1 MLCPE
6 FGSACIDQSPMKERL
21 ISGAAEVQQK
31 PPLRVLLSTTFVKG
45 FTGTGTSAGEGR
57 TDESFIYHDDWRRR
71 RMATAS
77 DTKIDVTLAATLYSS
92 YNAPLPSQLSS
103 QPNSCDGLSLSQ
115 ASSTSSSL
123 HQPAKMGT
131 IDKALAR
138 DKEWRAAVALNEQA
152 IHAARLRLIQ

>member
-21 ISGAAEVQQK
+21 ISGAAGSAAE
-31 PPLRVLLSTTFVKG
+31 TTPDFCERNYRYRYG
-45 FTGTGTSAGEGR
+45 RGAGR
-57 TDESFIYHDDWRRR
+57 TDESFIYHYDWRRR

>member
-1 MLCPE
+1 M
-6 FGSACIDQSPMKERL
+6 
-21 ISGAAEVQQK
+21 QQK
-31 PPLRVLLSTTFVKG
+31 PPLSTTFLGHETDKG
-45 FTGTGTSAGEGR
+45 ITGTGTSGEGR
-57 TDESFIYHDDWRRR
+57 TDESFIYHYDWRRR

-92 YNAPLPSQLSS
+92 YNAPLPSHLSS

>member
-1 MLCPE
+1 
-6 FGSACIDQSPMKERL
+6 
-21 ISGAAEVQQK
+21 
-31 PPLRVLLSTTFVKG
+31 
-45 FTGTGTSAGEGR
+45 
-57 TDESFIYHDDWRRR
+57 
-71 RMATAS
+71 MATAS

>member
-1 MLCPE
+1 M
-6 FGSACIDQSPMKERL
+6 
-21 ISGAAEVQQK
+21 QQK
-31 PPLRVLLSTTFVKG
+31 PPLRTTFVKG
-45 FTGTGTSAGEGR
+45 ITGTGTSAARDGR
-57 TDESFIYHDDWRRR
+57 TSRSSITHDWRRR

>member
-6 FGSACIDQSPMKERL
+6 LSGVWFGMHRPKSNERTAHFGSCGRAADTTPENDFSGMK
-21 ISGAAEVQQK
+21 
-31 PPLRVLLSTTFVKG
+31 LLNG
-45 FTGTGTSAGEGR
+45 ITGTSGR
-57 TDESFIYHDDWRRR
+57 VDRRRR

-92 YNAPLPSQLSS
+92 YNAPLPSHLSS

-138 DKEWRAAVALNEQA
+138 DKEWSAAVTMNEKSIQ
-152 IHAARLRLIQ
+152 AARLRLVQ

>member
-21 ISGAAEVQQK
+21 ISGAVEVQQK
-31 PPLRVLLSTTFVKG
+31 PPLSTTFLGHETDKG
-45 FTGTGTSAGEGR
+45 ITGTGTSGEAR
-57 TDESFIYHDDWRRR
+57 TDESFIYHYDWRRR